1 VNTPRVSVSRRTL
14 LGAAAM
20 APGLWSGAA
29 RSGERTIRI
38 GWADWADAE
47 AITRVAKL
55 ALEEQ
60 LGYRVELV
68 KAGVAQLFEGVAKGT
83 LDLMLMAWLPQTHK
97 ALWQPVAARTVDL
110 GVLYSGTRIGW
121 VVPGYVPESLASID
135 DLSRPDVLAKLGGRI
150 HGIEPESGLMRSSRK
165 AMEEYRL
172 HGYQLAEGSDA
183 KVVEALDRAVTG
195 KEWVVATAWTPHYMF
210 SKYSLRYLR
219 DPKGVFGGSE
229 SVHALGRAGI
239 EADHPA
245 VASLVRQIRI
255 TVAELEALMYITQ
268 MRVYQGDAAMST
280 PERTA
285 KAWVDVHRKRVAAW
299 ALAAAR

>member
-1 VNTPRVSVSRRTL
+1 MKTPRFSVSRRTL
-14 LGAAAM
+14 LRAAAM
-20 APGLWSGAA
+20 APGLRSAA
-29 RSGERTIRI
+29 AHSGEKAIRI

-47 AITRVAKL
+47 AITCVAKL
-55 ALEEQ
+55 VLEEK

-121 VVPGYVPESLASID
+121 VVPGYVPESLVSIE
-135 DLSRPDVLAKLGGRI
+135 DLNRPDVVARLGGRV
-150 HGIEPESGLMRSSRK
+150 HGIEPDSGLMRSSRK
-165 AMEEYRL
+165 ALEEYRL
-172 HGYQLAEGSDA
+172 HGYQLAEGSDG
-183 KVVEALDRAVTG
+183 KVVEALDRAFTG

-210 SKYSLRYLR
+210 SKYNLRYLR
-219 DPKGVFGGSE
+219 DPKGVFGGRE

-239 EADHPA
+239 ETDHPA

-255 TVAELEALMYITQ
+255 TVSELEALMYITQ
-268 MRVYQGDAAMST
+268 MRVFKGDVAMST
-280 PERTA
+280 SERTA
-285 KAWVDVHRKRVAAW
+285 KAWIDVHRNRVAAW
-299 ALAAAR
+299 AQAATR